1 MSVTSSQKGNFNQ
14 CNQVGQK
21 MRDICNIKTILSH
34 RIAPLVKVVTQT
46 LGVLVGFFEMAVG
59 GGSLVLILLGMWLKW
74 SGSTFVM
81 SKKVKPDFIR

>member
-1 MSVTSSQKGNFNQ
+1 
-14 CNQVGQK
+14 

-59 GGSLVLILLGMWLKW
+59 GWDLVFILLGMWLKW

-81 SKKVKPDFIR
+81 SKQTQT